1 MVIEMLKK
9 IIVMVIRMLKK
20 NIVMVI
26 RMLRKRVNSRM
37 LTWSAGHCS
46 LSFLSMARMVWY
58 RFTCK
63 RQEAGVEASRR
74 LLLLHLLRG
83 VRPLLPRLR
92 CLGLD
97 QLLLRVLHLL
107 SGCGGHAGNCQ
118 KLELEVE
125 EGVQSVLPH

>member
-1 MVIEMLKK
+1 MVRVRIALVIRILKK
-9 IIVMVIRMLKK
+9 IIVMV
-20 NIVMVI
+20 
-26 RMLRKRVNSRM
+26 RKRVNSRM
-37 LTWSAGHCS
+37 LTWSAGRCS

-83 VRPLLPRLR
+83 VRPLLSHLR